1 MKKLITFV
9 AMFLFLGCFF
19 FSMICKTDFRILLKG
34 VAPQCSGMSYI
45 VFYLFYSLFKVL
57 VFYFQQVLQ
66 IPLWFTEKFSSLF
79 FFGFHFWHHSAQ
91 EFSYFICFIVYLKLL
106 LFYFWQERYSKFP
119 FDLQKIFL
127 FFFFGFAQEMKYFV
141 WTWFS
146 TTISFSNLSMW
157 IKFFF
162 FFCKL
167 QLAAI

>member
-19 FSMICKTDFRILLKG
+19 FSMICKREFRILLKG

-45 VFYLFYSLFKVL
+45 VFYLFYSLFKLL
-57 VFYFQQVLQ
+57 VFYFQQVLTHRKVFFAF
-66 IPLWFTEKFSSLF
+66 LFWFSFFSPQCSGIF
-79 FFGFHFWHHSAQ
+79 IF
-91 EFSYFICFIVYLKLL
+91 YFFIVYLKLL
-106 LFYFWQERYSKFP
+106 LLYFWQDRYSNLP

-157 IKFFF
+157 IKS

>member
-1 MKKLITFV
+1 
-9 AMFLFLGCFF
+9 
-19 FSMICKTDFRILLKG
+19 MICKREFRILLKG

-45 VFYLFYSLFKVL
+45 VFYLFYGLFKLL
-57 VFYFQQVLQ
+57 VFYFQQVL
-66 IPLWFTEKFSSLF
+66 IHRKVFFAFLFWFSFFAPQCSGIFIFYFFYSLF
-79 FFGFHFWHHSAQ
+79 KASPVLHLTGQ
-91 EFSYFICFIVYLKLL
+91 VLKIPIW
-106 LFYFWQERYSKFP
+106 FAENFP
-119 FDLQKIFL
+119 

-157 IKFFF
+157 IKS